1 MGDEILDAE
10 EDFVVGNKIEND
22 GSDDWKIGGDESN
35 SMRDNTHH
43 GDFRAV
49 QEEINKQEYFK
60 GQEDKLNNQVK
71 HNIRHESGSDGNH
84 VSYKG
89 DVDANEC
96 TDHID
101 WVCDNGGD
109 EDEGEF
115 PDVFE
120 RVVDEDQ
127 VGFVEV
133 LAAGEV
139 LFLER
144 NHDVLGWSF
153 DFGQEGW

>member
-1 MGDEILDAE
+1 MGDEIFDAE
-10 EDFVVGNKIEND
+10 EDFIVSNKIEND

-35 SMRDNTHH
+35 SMCDNTHH
-43 GDFRAV
+43 CDFRTV
-49 QEEINKQEYFK
+49 QEEINKQEDFK

-71 HNIRHESGSDGNH
+71 HNIRHDSGPDSNH
-84 VSYKG
+84 VGYKG

-96 TDHID
+96 ADHID
-101 WVCDNGGD
+101 WVCDDGGD

-120 RVVDEDQ
+120 RVVNEDQ

-139 LFLER
+139 LLLER